1 MTAVL
6 TGFQWHHE
14 EISIYVLLMVKD
26 IEHIL
31 KLLSVISCFLKKNL
45 FNLLVHLLMVS
56 FLTLTFN
63 FYNLE
68 T

>member
-1 MTAVL
+1 MTAIL

-31 KLLSVISCFLKKNL
+31 KLLSVISCFFKKIY
-45 FNLLVHLLMVS
+45 S
-56 FLTLTFN
+56 IC
-63 FYNLE
+63 
-68 T
+68 